1 MEIMPPLPWRLHE
14 VFYMLNKLLNRY
26 PQLAKCQDDLKK
38 ATAAMIDCY
47 KNGGKILLCG
57 NGGSCADCDH
67 IVGELMKGF
76 LKKRPLST
84 EKKAQMTNLSPLLDE
99 ETLSKLQCGLPAISL
114 PSLTALNSAFCN
126 DVDPE
131 LIYAQTVMALGNKKD
146 ILIAISTSGNAK
158 NVFAA
163 AKVAKGL
170 GLTVIGLTGKGG
182 GKLSE
187 IADICIRVPETETFK
202 VQELHLPV
210 YHYLCAAV
218 ENEFFKD

>member
-1 MEIMPPLPWRLHE
+1 
-14 VFYMLNKLLNRY
+14 MLNELLSRY
-26 PQLAKCQDDLKK
+26 PQLKVCEPTLIEAVSVI
-38 ATAAMIDCY
+38 IDCY

-84 EKKAQMTNLSPLLDE
+84 EQKAQMTNLSPLLDE
-99 ETLSKLQCGLPAISL
+99 ETLSKLQGGLPAISL
-114 PSLTALNSAFCN
+114 PSLTALNSALCN

-131 LIYAQTVMALGNKKD
+131 LIYAQSVMAMGKTGD
-146 ILIAISTSGNAK
+146 VLIAISTSGNAK

-182 GKLSE
+182 GNLTE
-187 IADICIRVPETETFK
+187 ISDICIRVPETETFK

-210 YHYLCAAV
+210 YHYLCAAT
-218 ENEFFKD
+218 EEEFFTN